1 MVRPPQSPQVPHMLR
16 AVIEGIHTGVLISND
31 RYVIYSNPE
40 INRLLGYAPDDAL
53 AGMPI
58 TDLVADGDQL
68 LALQRRKA
76 ATAGRRVPEGWVKLK
91 AKNGEPVQMML
102 RLSCVVL
109 AGRPYFITA
118 AIRVSDSHR
127 FERQARAA
135 GAGYQQLLVAE
146 LEKQQSAIARELHDS
161 LGSELTGISLMLG
174 GLKSLAPGDA
184 ALCAGLDNALGQLQV
199 AIEMTR
205 GLACGLM
212 PVDAYAGDFWR
223 ALERLADEWTFVK
236 GLPCE
241 FSMVGEFGHVPAGT
255 GTHLYRIAQEA
266 IANALRHGKATRI
279 RLRLAERGPD
289 LTLDI
294 EDNGAGFGDGAA
306 GAGMGLGS
314 MKARAASIGGCIEF
328 LPVWPHGHCV
338 TVVWRAEPAAPK
350 NRRDD

>member
-1 MVRPPQSPQVPHMLR
+1 MLR

-31 RYVIYSNPE
+31 RHVICSNSE
-40 INRLLGYAPDDAL
+40 INRLLGYGQDDAL
-53 AGMPI
+53 AGMLI

-76 ATAGRRVPEGWVKLK
+76 AVAGRHVPKGWIKLR
-91 AKNGEPVQMML
+91 AKDGEPVQMML

-118 AIRVSDSHR
+118 ALRVSERHR
-127 FERQARAA
+127 SDRRPGAA
-135 GAGYQQLLVAE
+135 GAGYQQQLVAE

-174 GLKSLAPGDA
+174 GLKGLAPGDA
-184 ALCAGLDNALGQLQV
+184 ALSAGLDNALGQLQV

-212 PVDAYAGDFWR
+212 PVDAYSGDFWR
-223 ALERLADEWTFVK
+223 AMERLAEEWTVLK

-241 FSMVGEFGHVPAGT
+241 FTMEGDFEHVSAET
-255 GTHLYRIAQEA
+255 GIHLYRIAQES
-266 IANALRHGKATRI
+266 IVNAVRHGKATRI
-279 RLRLAERGPD
+279 RLRLAECGPD

-294 EDNGAGFGDGAA
+294 EDNGTGFQAGAA
-306 GAGMGLGS
+306 CAGMGMGS
-314 MKARAASIGGCIEF
+314 MKARAESIGGRIEF
-328 LPVWPHGHCV
+328 LPVWPSGHCV
-338 TVVWRAEPAAPK
+338 KVVWRAEPAVPK
-350 NRRDD
+350 NRRHD